1 MQRPS
6 HIYHYT
12 SIEGLAHI
20 LKTKQIRFSRLDLLD
35 DVSEG
40 QSMDSVDFRR
50 NYFVSCW
57 TDEEDESIPLWN
69 MYTPDMKGVRLKL
82 PTDLF
87 KVHQISLNEV
97 PDFIKLADISHA
109 PENSNIILE
118 SYMPYNTLHGED
130 YFVSPS
136 SFINENWPFKVTYTD
151 DESLLN
157 QTLIGYHDELNM
169 SQILTGEVAKY
180 KKKIWSFQNE
190 WRFRILCFNAAPRS
204 LKDKVSN
211 NEYYDLMLKE
221 VSTIGKGVSSKYL
234 FLDIDDDAFR
244 SIELS
249 LGPKVEPAQEII
261 VDALV
266 EAYCPTAIVKRSKLS
281 GKIR

>member
-40 QSMDSVDFRR
+40 QSMDSVDLSR

-57 TDEEDESIPLWN
+57 TDEKEESIPLWN

-87 KVHQISLNEV
+87 KLHKIDLNEV
-97 PDFIKLADISHA
+97 PDFIKLADTSHA
-109 PENSNIILE
+109 PENSNIVLE
-118 SYMPYNTLHGED
+118 TYMPYNTLHGED
-130 YFVSPS
+130 YFVLPT
-136 SFINENWPFKVTYTD
+136 SFINEDWPFKVTYTD

-157 QTLIGYHDELNM
+157 QTLIGYHDELKK

-190 WRFRILCFNAAPRS
+190 WRFRILCLNAAPRS
-204 LKDKVSN
+204 LKDKVSYS
-211 NEYYDLMLKE
+211 EYYDLMLKE
-221 VSTIGKGVSSKYL
+221 LSTIGKGVSPKYL

-244 SIELS
+244 RIELS

-266 EAYCPTAIVKRSKLS
+266 KAHCPTAIVKKSKLS